1 MNLSL
6 YEIIVPT
13 YLQLL
18 GSTAKLLDKAETFCA
33 ENNIEPANLIQVR
46 LVENM
51 LPFAYQI
58 SSISAHSMGAIEGVR
73 CGFFSPD
80 MTTPNTDIAG
90 LRDIIV
96 KARDYL
102 NGLSADEINALTGK
116 EMCFKI
122 GDYRADYLAERFLL
136 SFSVPNF
143 IFHVTTAYDILR
155 WKGVKLGKT
164 DFLGRVQRIRY

>member
-6 YEIIVPT
+6 YEIVVPT

-18 GSTAKLLDKAETFCA
+18 GSTAKLLDKAEEFCA
-33 ENNIEPANLIQVR
+33 VNNMAPAALIQAR
-46 LVENM
+46 LAEDM

-58 SSISAHSMGAIEGVR
+58 SSISAHSMGAIEGIRGGV
-73 CGFFSPD
+73 FSPD
-80 MTTPNTDIAG
+80 MTTPNTDMAG
-90 LRDIIV
+90 LRNIVV
-96 KARDYL
+96 KACDYL
-102 NGLSADEINALTGK
+102 SELSVDEVNALTGK
-116 EMCFKI
+116 EMCFKM

-164 DFLGRVQRIRY
+164 DFLGKVQRLRT